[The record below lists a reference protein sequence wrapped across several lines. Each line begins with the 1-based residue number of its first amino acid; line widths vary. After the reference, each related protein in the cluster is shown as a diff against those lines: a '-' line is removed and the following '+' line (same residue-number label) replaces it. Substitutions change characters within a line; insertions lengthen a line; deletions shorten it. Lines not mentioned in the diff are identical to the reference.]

1 MIRLCTVRS
10 ISTSIFVFVCVMIV
24 VPSTS
29 FSKDLETR
37 HVFRIE
43 RSKNANIVQ
52 YDVQLTP
59 DGKIYAKEAV
69 IAYWIRLAKDGQRKE
84 LSSSQRRW
92 AYGFKTK
99 YNAKRN
105 FAILDMKADIGR
117 KIKVYAVDGV
127 YRAETRIDGQP
138 AFIEKIYITSIEGG
152 LLPKVQSIGLY
163 GKDTVT
169 GEDRYEKIKP

>member
-1 MIRLCTVRS
+1 M
-10 ISTSIFVFVCVMIV
+10 MA
-24 VPSTS
+24 VPFKS

-37 HVFRIE
+37 HIFRIE

-59 DGKIYAKEAV
+59 DGKIYSKEAV

-84 LSSSQRRW
+84 LSSIQRKW

-99 YNAKRN
+99 YDAKSN
-105 FAILDMKADIGR
+105 FAILEMKAEIGR
-117 KIKVYAVDGV
+117 KIKVYMVDGV
-127 YRAETRIDGQP
+127 YRAETGIDEQP
-138 AFIEKIYITSIEGG
+138 AFIEKIYITTIEGG
-152 LLPKVQSIGLY
+152 ILPKVQSIELY
-163 GKDTVT
+163 GKDTLT

>member
-1 MIRLCTVRS
+1 MIRLCIFR
-10 ISTSIFVFVCVMIV
+10 STSTYIFILICVMMA
-24 VPSTS
+24 VPSKS

-59 DGKIYAKEAV
+59 DGRIYPKEAV
-69 IAYWIRLAKDGQRKE
+69 IAYWIRLAKNGQRKE
-84 LSSSQRRW
+84 LSATQIRW

-99 YNAKRN
+99 YDVKGN
-105 FAILDMKADIGR
+105 FATLEMKADIGR
-117 KIKVYAVDGV
+117 KIKISAVDSV
-127 YRAETRIDGQP
+127 YRGETMIDGQP
-138 AFIEKIYITSIEGG
+138 AFIEKIYITTIEGG
-152 LLPKVQSIGLY
+152 MIPKVKSIELY
-163 GKDTVT
+163 GKDTST